1 MSFPILSIQA
11 IQSIRPAKLL
21 SAFALATL
29 LLGCEEEAKKEPPA
43 KPSASVAPTPPPP
56 PPPPAPPKLR
66 DDCPEGS
73 SGVGT
78 QNEPCLGKGDS
89 RMMEVTYT
97 GKTTDQGPKFSI
109 VNKSKNPILF
119 GSLVA
124 YFYDK
129 AGKQLEVTAEGK
141 PRPMQVCSG
150 RIFAGAVKPGEK
162 IFMFFSCVKKA
173 HVPEGTATVQAEV
186 KTVGF
191 TDDAG
196 RESIF
201 YWSNPDLAPNQRPK
215 IDPKAKPKK

>member
-1 MSFPILSIQA
+1 MSLA
-11 IQSIRPAKLL
+11 IQSSKLL
-21 SAFALATL
+21 SVFVLATL
-29 LLGCEEEAKKEPPA
+29 VFGCEEEAKKEQPTP
-43 KPSASVAPTPPPP
+43 KPSASVATVA
-56 PPPPAPPKLR
+56 PPPAPSAQPPKLR

-78 QNEPCLGKGDS
+78 QAEPCLGKGDS
-89 RMMEVTYT
+89 RMMEVAYT
-97 GKTTDQGPKFSI
+97 GKTTDEGPKFSI
-109 VNKSKNPILF
+109 INKSKNPILF

-129 AGKQLEVTAEGK
+129 AGKQLEVTADGK

-173 HVPEGTATVQAEV
+173 HVPEGTATIQAEV

-191 TDDAG
+191 TDEAG
-196 RESIF
+196 RESVY
-201 YWSNPDLAPNQRPK
+201 YWSNPDLAPDKRPK
-215 IDPKAKPKK
+215 SDLKSKPKK

>member
-1 MSFPILSIQA
+1 MSLADHS
-11 IQSIRPAKLL
+11 SKLL
-21 SAFALATL
+21 TALVLATQ

-43 KPSASVAPTPPPP
+43 PKPSATVLASAAPSPA
-56 PPPPAPPKLR
+56 PPPAPPKLR

-78 QNEPCLGKGDS
+78 QTEPCLGKGDA
-89 RMMEVTYT
+89 RMMEVTYA
-97 GKTTDQGPKFSI
+97 GKTTDEGPKFSI
-109 VNKSKNPILF
+109 VNKSKQPILF
-119 GSLVA
+119 GSLGA

-129 AGKQLEVTAEGK
+129 AGKQLEVTADGK

-173 HVPEGTATVQAEV
+173 HVPEGTAAIQAEV

-196 RESIF
+196 RESRF
-201 YWSNPDLAPNQRPK
+201 YWSNPDLAPEKRPK
-215 IDPKAKPKK
+215 SKPKK

>member
-1 MSFPILSIQA
+1 MSLATQSIQ
-11 IQSIRPAKLL
+11 ISKLL
-21 SAFALATL
+21 SAFALATFL
-29 LLGCEEEAKKEPPA
+29 FGCEEEAKKELPAA
-43 KPSASVAPTPPPP
+43 KPSASAAIVTPPPP
-56 PPPPAPPKLR
+56 PPTASAAPPKPR

-73 SGVGT
+73 SGIGT
-78 QNEPCLGKGDS
+78 MAEPCLGKGDS
-89 RMMEVTYT
+89 RMMEVAYT
-97 GKTTDQGPKFSI
+97 GKTTDEGPKFSVI
-109 VNKSKNPILF
+109 NKSKNPILF

-129 AGKQLEVTAEGK
+129 AGKQLEVTADGK

-201 YWSNPDLAPNQRPK
+201 YWSNPDLAPAQRPK
-215 IDPKAKPKK
+215 SKAKK

>member
-1 MSFPILSIQA
+1 MSLAFQSSKLVSILV
-11 IQSIRPAKLL
+11 
-21 SAFALATL
+21 LATL

-43 KPSASVAPTPPPP
+43 PKASASVAAVA
-56 PPPPAPPKLR
+56 PPPAPVVQPPPKLR

-78 QNEPCLGKGDS
+78 QAEPCLGKGDS

-97 GKTTDQGPKFSI
+97 GKTTDEGPKFSI

-129 AGKQLEVTAEGK
+129 AGKQLEVTADGK
-141 PRPMQVCSG
+141 PRLMQVCSG
-150 RIFAGAVKPGEK
+150 RIFAGVVKPGEK

-173 HVPEGTATVQAEV
+173 HIPEGTAAIQAEV

-201 YWSNPDLAPNQRPK
+201 YWSNPDLAPEKRAK
-215 IDPKAKPKK
+215 LDPKAKPKK

>member
-1 MSFPILSIQA
+1 MSLADHS
-11 IQSIRPAKLL
+11 SKLL
-21 SAFALATL
+21 TVLVLATQ

-43 KPSASVAPTPPPP
+43 PKTSASVLASAAPPPA
-56 PPPPAPPKLR
+56 PPPAPPKLR

-78 QNEPCLGKGDS
+78 QTEPCLGKGDA

-97 GKTTDQGPKFSI
+97 GKTTDEGPKFSI
-109 VNKSKNPILF
+109 VNKSKQPILF

-129 AGKQLEVTAEGK
+129 AGKQLEVTADGK

-173 HVPEGTATVQAEV
+173 HVPEGTAAIQAEV

-191 TDDAG
+191 ADDAG
-196 RESIF
+196 RESTF
-201 YWSNPDLAPNQRPK
+201 YWSNPDLAPEKRPK
-215 IDPKAKPKK
+215 SKSKK

>member
-1 MSFPILSIQA
+1 MSLAVPSSRFMSTL
-11 IQSIRPAKLL
+11 
-21 SAFALATL
+21 ALAAL
-29 LLGCEEEAKKEPPA
+29 LFACEEEAKKEPPA
-43 KPSASVAPTPPPP
+43 PKPSASAVATVAPPPA
-56 PPPPAPPKLR
+56 PPPAPPKPR
-66 DDCPEGS
+66 DDCPDGS

-78 QNEPCLGKGDS
+78 LAEPCMGKGDS

-97 GKTTDQGPKFSI
+97 GKTTDEGPKFSI
-109 VNKSKNPILF
+109 VNKSKLPILF

-129 AGKQLEVTAEGK
+129 AGKQLEVTADGK
-141 PRPMQVCSG
+141 PRPMQLCSG

-173 HVPEGTATVQAEV
+173 QVPDGSAAIQAEV

-196 RESIF
+196 RESVF
-201 YWSNPDLAPNQRPK
+201 YWSNPDLAPEKR
-215 IDPKAKPKK
+215 PKAKAKK

>member
-1 MSFPILSIQA
+1 MSLA
-11 IQSIRPAKLL
+11 VQSAKLL
-21 SAFALATL
+21 SIFALATL
-29 LLGCEEEAKKEPPA
+29 LFGCEEEAKKEPPA
-43 KPSASVAPTPPPP
+43 PKPSASVAPVA
-56 PPPPAPPKLR
+56 PPPAPIAQPPKLR
-66 DDCPEGS
+66 DDCPDGS

-78 QNEPCLGKGDS
+78 QAEPCLGKGDS

-97 GKTTDQGPKFSI
+97 GKTTDEGPKFSI
-109 VNKSKNPILF
+109 VNNSKHPILF

-129 AGKQLEVTAEGK
+129 AGKQLDVSTDGK

-173 HVPEGTATVQAEV
+173 HVPEGTAAIQAEV

-201 YWSNPDLAPNQRPK
+201 YWSNPDLAPDKRPK
-215 IDPKAKPKK
+215 SNLKSKPKK